1 MASPERFSDGSRSPE
16 TPLMLSGNRERQNKR
31 GEVTL
36 GRGERCRIESATYGV
51 FPRRAFRETRFG
63 AFLASQEV
71 QFSAAAA
78 R

>member
-16 TPLMLSGNRERQNKR
+16 TPLMLSGNRERQSKR

-36 GRGERCRIESATYGV
+36 GRGERCRIESATHGV
-51 FPRRAFRETRFG
+51 FPRRAFRETLFG
-63 AFLASQEV
+63 TFLDSQEL
-71 QFSAAAA
+71 QSTAPAA